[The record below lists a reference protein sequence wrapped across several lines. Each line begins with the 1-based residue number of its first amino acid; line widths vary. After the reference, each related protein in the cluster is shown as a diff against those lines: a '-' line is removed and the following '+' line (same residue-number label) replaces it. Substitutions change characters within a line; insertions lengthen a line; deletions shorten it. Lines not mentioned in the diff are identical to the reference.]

1 MDKQKTQ
8 RFNDGLSVRRQ
19 VLGQTYVDN
28 AFADAKGDSMSEELQ
43 SMVTEFGWG
52 VAWTRPGLSLK
63 TRSMLN
69 LAILTALNRPHEFE
83 THLRGALTNGV
94 SHEEIK
100 EILFHSAVYCGWP
113 AAIDSYRIVK
123 RVLAETGPSLAS
135 QE

>member
-1 MDKQKTQ
+1 MDNQRTQ

-19 VLGQTYVDN
+19 VLGPTYVDN
-28 AFADAKGDSMSEELQ
+28 AFADADGDSMREELQ
-43 SMVTEFGWG
+43 SLVTGFGWG

-69 LAILTALNRPHEFE
+69 LAILTAVNRPHEFE

-113 AAIDSYRIVK
+113 AAIDGFRIVK
-123 RVLAETGPSLAS
+123 KVLAETAQL
-135 QE
+135 

>member
-1 MDKQKTQ
+1 MDNKRTQ

-19 VLGQTYVDN
+19 VLGSTYVDK
-28 AFADAKGDSMSEELQ
+28 ALADAKGDSMSEELQ

-83 THLRGALTNGV
+83 THLRGAITNGV

-113 AAIDSYRIVK
+113 AAIDGFRIVK
-123 RVLAETGPSLAS
+123 KLLAETDSNLTS
-135 QE
+135 QD

>member
-1 MDKQKTQ
+1 MDNKRTQ

-19 VLGQTYVDN
+19 VLGPTYVDK

-83 THLRGALTNGV
+83 THLRGAITNGV
-94 SHEEIK
+94 SREEIK

-113 AAIDSYRIVK
+113 AAIDGFRIVK
-123 RVLAETGPSLAS
+123 KLLAETDSNLTS
-135 QE
+135 QD

>member
-1 MDKQKTQ
+1 MDEKSNQ
-8 RFNDGLSVRRQ
+8 RFNDGLSVRRK
-19 VLGQTYVDN
+19 VLGPTYVDN
-28 AFADAKGDSMSEELQ
+28 AFANAKGDSMSEELQ
-43 SMVTEFGWG
+43 RMVTEFGWG

-83 THLRGALTNGV
+83 MHLRGALTNGV

-113 AAIDSYRIVK
+113 AAIDGFRIVK
-123 RVLAETGPSLAS
+123 RVLAETEQHLIS